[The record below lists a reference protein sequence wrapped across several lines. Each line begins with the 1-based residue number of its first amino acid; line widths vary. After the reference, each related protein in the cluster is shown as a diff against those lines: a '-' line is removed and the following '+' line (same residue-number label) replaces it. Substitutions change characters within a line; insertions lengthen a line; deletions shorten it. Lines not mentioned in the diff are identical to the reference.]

1 MASFPTLCWSTRVPP
16 APSSLWESGRAPWG
30 KTHKSMCV
38 WGGLPKTRPFLT
50 LTLRFVYREPPAIDQ
65 LLLSFSYLVIG
76 SQGFLFLGFYYGKL
90 WFCYLSVSSVW
101 GVAIFF
107 LTLSLWWLKE
117 ELLILF
123 VQLFMSLGWWWW
135 LLSSLHAVLETRIP
149 LTWIKAASFLSIL
162 SLCFIFFITPKLLTE
177 SL

>member
-16 APSSLWESGRAPWG
+16 APSCLWESGRAPWG

-38 WGGLPKTRPFLT
+38 WGSPKDQAPLDSNSQICVQGASSNWSTTVDIFLPCYWFPG
-50 LTLRFVYREPPAIDQ
+50 VSVPG
-65 LLLSFSYLVIG
+65 LLLWQVMILLSVCLFCLG
-76 SQGFLFLGFYYGKL
+76 GGNFLFNFK
-90 WFCYLSVSSVW
+90 
-101 GVAIFF
+101 
-107 LTLSLWWLKE
+107 SLMAQRRAADSQ
-117 ELLILF
+117 F

-162 SLCFIFFITPKLLTE
+162 SLCFIFFITPKLLSE